1 MCVHTHAAS
10 RTRTREVSTTT
21 RTTTRETRLCYA
33 MGVSMYVW
41 SIYGMGAGGAR
52 GGAGRR
58 ARVGGRRRA
67 SAGRLELVVS
77 NGHGVERAA
86 VTRCAERDE
95 GFEWFTERGGV
106 DDGAVLVDGPFA
118 RGAGETGGRRLG
130 RRSDGG
136 SDGVLFVVV
145 VVVAIDHVFA
155 LTIVVGV

>member
-1 MCVHTHAAS
+1 
-10 RTRTREVSTTT
+10 
-21 RTTTRETRLCYA
+21 
-33 MGVSMYVW
+33 
-41 SIYGMGAGGAR
+41 
-52 GGAGRR
+52 
-58 ARVGGRRRA
+58 
-67 SAGRLELVVS
+67 LVVS

-145 VVVAIDHVFA
+145 VVVVVAIDHVFA